1 METKSLAN
9 RYEMQELIGRGGIG
23 EVYSALDRETNKL
36 VAIKVL
42 KPDVVNKD
50 KNLVE
55 RFSREGE
62 ALRKLNHPNIVKVLH
77 LVQDSDHQCIIME
90 MVKGGTLA
98 DLIKEE
104 SPLPVERVL
113 KIALELADAL
123 SRAHH
128 LKIIHR
134 DIKPANILLA
144 EDGTPRLTDF
154 GVARVGDSK
163 MTEDG
168 VVVGTF
174 AYLSPEACR
183 GDVLDSRSD
192 IWAFGVVLYEMLTG
206 KMPFEDTQPA
216 ALIHNIMTKAVPP
229 IEQIRPDTPVALI
242 DLIYRMLE
250 KGKDARIPRM
260 RMVGA
265 ELEAIIDGLDTDI
278 RSTNMKP
285 ETGASLF
292 ETPTVDDS
300 PTATP
305 SQPLAPHNL
314 PAFTTP
320 FVGRPQE
327 LQELGELLQNPEQ
340 RLITILGLGGIGK
353 TRLAVAAAQQNLD
366 VFVNGVYFV
375 QLAPINDNTDL
386 VTTIAEN
393 IGFSFSGSGD
403 SKEELISYLREKK
416 MLLILDNFEHLIAC
430 ADLFGEFLK
439 SAPYITLLVTSRER
453 LRLQGEYTFELDPM
467 VIPATTENFDT
478 MLSYPVVQLFLESA
492 RRVAG
497 DFELDEESAPY
508 VAHICQLV
516 HGIPL
521 GIELAAGWL
530 EMLPIEEIVMEI
542 ERSLDFLETDLRDVP
557 ARHRSMRAVFEY
569 SWNLMND
576 DERETFM
583 KLSVFRGGF
592 EREAALK
599 VTGASLRN
607 LMTLVNK
614 SLLRRAPDGRY
625 IPQKVL
631 REYAEEMFAEQSAE
645 LEATRR
651 SHADYFANFMKKHE
665 EGFYTKIELKTVQS
679 VEREHENVKAAWEWA
694 LVNQE
699 WSYIGDMLQ
708 GTMLIHQSKSLLA
721 EAAQRFG
728 HLADTMEKQD
738 ATHHPLYWRAR
749 IRQALSTQR
758 LGEYEES
765 FTLAEESNRYF
776 TENPDPFEQSYA
788 LNCLSYS
795 AMMQGRY
802 QESMDYASEA
812 TKLAYVVED
821 MNLIFNSLGNLG
833 YAKYLYG
840 DNEGARTIYEELNQM
855 AEQAKYSPIGRA
867 FGLNNLGEIVHR
879 MGHFERARELYEE
892 AYQIFKSYGTRRGMA
907 FTLNNLAGVY
917 VFMGENEKAQSM
929 YERAYKLNKQI
940 GDRDGIGH
948 SVSALGNQAFFTND
962 YSTAEKYYRE
972 ALEVRQSIGNKR
984 RIADSL
990 TDLANVAYMTHQLD
1004 DMKAYIEQSLAIRH
1018 EIGDVQ
1024 EIALTLLVASLGDS
1038 AIGNLDEASTKIN
1051 EALKIAREHEFFFA
1065 EARAYYGLG
1074 SVALARGDAEEAEK
1088 QLKKALQMSADYN
1101 IRGVNDATIGV
1112 LSELLYVQGHHEKAI
1127 AYAEYVTQRPVWGF
1141 DCGQRHARRVLSQ
1154 ARDTVS
1160 VTVMD
1165 NAKSIA
1171 NSLSFEEI
1179 VAEVLGNK

>member
-9 RYEMQELIGRGGIG
+9 RYEMQNLIGRGGIG
-23 EVYSALDRETNKL
+23 EVYSALDRETNEL
-36 VAIKVL
+36 VAIKIL

-62 ALRKLNHPNIVKVLH
+62 ALGKLNHPNIVKVLH
-77 LVQDSDHQCIIME
+77 IVQNDDHQCIIME

-104 SPLPVERVL
+104 SPLPIERIL

-206 KMPFEDTQPA
+206 NMPFEDTQPA

-265 ELEAIIDGLDTDI
+265 ELEAIIDQLDTDI

-292 ETPTVDDS
+292 ETPTVDDV

-327 LQELGELLQNPEQ
+327 LSELGELLHNPEQ

-353 TRLAVAAAQQNLD
+353 TRLAVAAARQNLD
-366 VFVNGVYFV
+366 VFVNGVYFIP
-375 QLAPINDNTDL
+375 LAPINDNADL

-403 SKEELISYLREKK
+403 SKDELINYLREKK

-439 SAPYITLLVTSRER
+439 SAPYVTLLVTSRER
-453 LRLQGEYTFELDPM
+453 LRLQGEYTYELDPM
-467 VIPATTENFDT
+467 IIPSTTEDFDV

-508 VAHICQLV
+508 VAHICHLV

-557 ARHRSMRAVFEY
+557 DRHRSMRAVFEY

-576 DERETFM
+576 VERETFM

-599 VTGASLRN
+599 ITGASLRN

-631 REYAEEMFAEQSAE
+631 REYAEEMFAENPSE
-645 LEATRR
+645 LEATRQA
-651 SHADYFANFMKKHE
+651 HAAYFAEFMKQHE
-665 EGFYTKIELKTVQS
+665 NGFNSKVEIKTVQR
-679 VEREHENVKAAWEWA
+679 VDLEHENVKAAWEWA
-694 LVNQE
+694 LQNSA
-699 WSYIGDMLQ
+699 WSYLNDMLHSS
-708 GTMLIHQSKSLLA
+708 MLIHQAKSLLA

-728 HLADTMEKQD
+728 RLADKMQAEGQTD
-738 ATHHPLYWRAR
+738 HPLYWRAR
-749 IRQALSTQR
+749 TRQALSMQR
-758 LGEYEES
+758 LGDYEPA
-765 FTLAEESNRYF
+765 FAFAEQSYQYF
-776 TENPDPFEQSYA
+776 TEHPDTFEQSYA
-788 LNCLSYS
+788 LNCMSYS

-802 QESMDYASEA
+802 KDSIDFASEA
-812 TKLAYVVED
+812 AKFAYLVENMD
-821 MNLIFNSLGNLG
+821 LIFNSLGNLG

-840 DNEGARTIYEELNQM
+840 DNEGAKAIYEELNDI
-855 AEQAKYSPIGRA
+855 AEKEKYSPIGRA

-879 MGHFERARELYEE
+879 MGNFERARELYEQ
-892 AYQIFKSYGTRRGMA
+892 AYKIFKSYGTRRGMA

-917 VFMGENEKAQSM
+917 VFTGETEKAQSM

-940 GDRDGIGH
+940 GDQDGIGH
-948 SVSALGNQAFFTND
+948 SVSAMGNQAFFTNN
-962 YSTAEKYYRE
+962 YTKAEEYYRE
-972 ALEVRQSIGNKR
+972 ALKVRQNIGNKR
-984 RIADSL
+984 RVADSL
-990 TDLANVAYMTHQLD
+990 TDLANVAYMTNRPTE
-1004 DMKAYIEQSLAIRH
+1004 MKQYMDQALAIRR

-1024 EIALTLLVASLGDS
+1024 EIALTLLISSLTDLEINQLDS
-1038 AIGNLDEASTKIN
+1038 ASSKIE
-1051 EALKIAREHEFFFA
+1051 EALKIADEHEFFFA

-1074 SVALARGDAEEAEK
+1074 NIALVRGDLNEAEK
-1088 QLKKALQMSADYN
+1088 HLMKALQMSADYD
-1101 IRGVNDATIGV
+1101 IRVMNDAVVGA
-1112 LSELLYVQGHHEKAI
+1112 LAELFYLHGKHNEAI
-1127 AYAEYVTQRPVWGF
+1127 AYAEFVIQRPIWGF
-1141 DCGQRHARRVLSQ
+1141 DFGQRHAQRVLSQ

-1160 VTVMD
+1160 VTVMEK
-1165 NAKSIA
+1165 AKSAA
-1171 NSLSFEEI
+1171 NSLSFEDI